1 MDLFVDGKYVSQF
14 SSDGLIVATPSGS
27 SAYSMSAGGSLVAPY
42 VPSVLI
48 TAICPHMLTARP
60 LVLPSSATVDVKVP
74 EKVRTLPIVSFDGM
88 NEQELER
95 GEHVENLLKK
105 IIVSSVEDRTRI
117 YVFISEW
124 AFVKY
129 Q

>member
-1 MDLFVDGKYVSQF
+1 
-14 SSDGLIVATPSGS
+14 
-27 SAYSMSAGGSLVAPY
+27 
-42 VPSVLI
+42 VLI